1 MYQNVITEQIDG
13 VLFVYF
19 NCEGKVNVFNKQL
32 MEELSDIVDN
42 IADVEGV
49 VFASKKSTF
58 IAGADINE
66 FFPLF
71 EASNSEVVELISKG
85 QTVFNNIEDLP
96 IPTVAWINGA
106 AMGGGAINTA
116 FGGQGADKLLVKI
129 TSGLAVAFMGLA
141 IIIGMMKN
149 PASRIDYS
157 NEPTLSRNKGAAD
170 ILQASP
176 VQLQPIEKLLPADG
190 VPANSETKEDTE

>member
-1 MYQNVITEQIDG
+1 MLYGLAVFI
-13 VLFVYF
+13 FVVV
-19 NCEGKVNVFNKQL
+19 CILL
-32 MEELSDIVDN
+32 MGIILLQS
-42 IADVEGV
+42 
-49 VFASKKSTF
+49 SKT
-58 IAGADINE
+58 G
-66 FFPLF
+66 
-71 EASNSEVVELISKG
+71 G
-85 QTVFNNIEDLP
+85 M
-96 IPTVAWINGA
+96 GA

-116 FGGQGADKLLVKI
+116 FGGHGADKLLVKI
-129 TSGLAVAFMGLA
+129 TSGLAIAFMGLA

-170 ILQASP
+170 ILPALP